1 MTNSIFR
8 PDEKLETPDE
18 MYEEWLLRW
27 YEPLRDARKSWSLFG
42 ISVKESFDEKG
53 FWGIDPNFVAQAEM
67 KERHQYAAAD
77 KSESQHMEAMQK
89 AIRAIPKHGGS
100 QVDALLEER
109 VNATTS
115 AKAKRKWTVVAV
127 QAKQKFPYSSKKNWG
142 KNHHYTDWLVTIKGE
157 TVDREKRTKTY
168 RCEDPWAKPIIIS
181 RSRSRSRG
189 PNPFIRE
196 RSYSP
201 IRIRNLC
208 PPPAPRGLLNTF
220 REPIHNVDFGPGT
233 VHINEIPTQE
243 EAEKKMDEIW
253 AEMTGKV
260 NIETASQ

>member
-115 AKAKRKWTVVAV
+115 AR
-127 QAKQKFPYSSKKNWG
+127 PSESGLSSQF
-142 KNHHYTDWLVTIKGE
+142 
-157 TVDREKRTKTY
+157 
-168 RCEDPWAKPIIIS
+168 KPS
-181 RSRSRSRG
+181 RSSHTALRRTG
-189 PNPFIRE
+189 E
-196 RSYSP
+196 RTITIP
-201 IRIRNLC
+201 I
-208 PPPAPRGLLNTF
+208 G
-220 REPIHNVDFGPGT
+220 
-233 VHINEIPTQE
+233 
-243 EAEKKMDEIW
+243 W
-253 AEMTGKV
+253 
-260 NIETASQ
+260 